1 MYVRQTRSA
10 QRCSNMHSQC
20 VHTSKHG
27 HKDTGSGTGT
37 DTGTDM
43 DREKTASRRCGR
55 GLGLDQ
61 RGGLN
66 NNAPIIR
73 QRIRR
78 ATAGSSGAAG
88 SSSPAAGSSSPA
100 ADAARSAFHS
110 SHRCSACNARRT
122 KPRRTFCVCAVSF
135 VSALLFLGVNAFGMC
150 ACMCLFIWKETHGI
164 RLVG

>member
-1 MYVRQTRSA
+1 
-10 QRCSNMHSQC
+10 MHSQC

-66 NNAPIIR
+66 NKATIIR
-73 QRIRR
+73 QRIHRT
-78 ATAGSSGAAG
+78 TAGGSGGGRPAAAPQAG
-88 SSSPAAGSSSPA
+88 SPSQSAGPGPP
-100 ADAARSAFHS
+100 AARS
-110 SHRCSACNARRT
+110 
-122 KPRRTFCVCAVSF
+122 
-135 VSALLFLGVNAFGMC
+135 
-150 ACMCLFIWKETHGI
+150 
-164 RLVG
+164 

>member
-1 MYVRQTRSA
+1 
-10 QRCSNMHSQC
+10 MHSQC

-66 NNAPIIR
+66 NKATIIR
-73 QRIRR
+73 HRIHRT
-78 ATAGSSGAAG
+78 TAGGSGAAGSSSGAAG
-88 SSSPAAGSSSPA
+88 SSSGPAAGD
-100 ADAARSAFHS
+100 DAARSAFHS
-110 SHRCSACNARRT
+110 SHRCSACKARGI
-122 KPRRTFCVCAVSF
+122 KPYFARVHSVSSARFYRGCERARMCVCARGCVG
-135 VSALLFLGVNAFGMC
+135 LFGG
-150 ACMCLFIWKETHGI
+150 